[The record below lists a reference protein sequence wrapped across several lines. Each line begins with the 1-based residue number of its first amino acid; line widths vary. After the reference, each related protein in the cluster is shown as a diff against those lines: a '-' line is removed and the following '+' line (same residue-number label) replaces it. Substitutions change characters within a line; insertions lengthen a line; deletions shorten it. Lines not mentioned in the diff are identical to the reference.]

1 MGYSGILYVATAGRK
16 STIPNMKLIAYLASP
31 KTLSL
36 LRARG
41 LVARRRTGLR
51 KPEIAGSSPAVLLQQ
66 KGDEFGKNI
75 PGKLVQF
82 RDL

>member
-1 MGYSGILYVATAGRK
+1 
-16 STIPNMKLIAYLASP
+16 
-31 KTLSL
+31 
-36 LRARG
+36 
-41 LVARRRTGLR
+41 
-51 KPEIAGSSPAVLLQQ
+51 VLLQQ